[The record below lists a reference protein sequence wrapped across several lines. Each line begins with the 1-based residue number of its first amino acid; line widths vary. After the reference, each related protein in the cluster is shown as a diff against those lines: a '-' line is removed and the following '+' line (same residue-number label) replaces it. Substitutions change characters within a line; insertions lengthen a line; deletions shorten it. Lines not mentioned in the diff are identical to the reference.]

1 MTHTP
6 RRRQAGF
13 TLVELMIATSV
24 SGVLASVAYPS
35 YSSVV
40 QKMHRTEALVSMIQL
55 QQAEE
60 RWRSGNGRY
69 GTLEEV
75 GAASAVAGRSYQ
87 FSVDTISAS
96 GYEVLA
102 VATGTQARDTNCR
115 YMRLVVDG
123 GNVATR
129 SGATDATDNPPQFDR
144 KCWNL

>member
-1 MTHTP
+1 MTRTP

-13 TLVELMIATSV
+13 TLIELMIAASV

-40 QKMHRTEALVSMIQL
+40 QKMRRTEALVSMIQL

-69 GTLEEV
+69 GSLDEV
-75 GAASAVAGRSYQ
+75 GVAGNVAGGSYEL
-87 FSVDTISAS
+87 SVDEVSAS

-102 VATGTQARDTNCR
+102 VATGAQARDTNCR
-115 YMRLVVDG
+115 YLRLIVDG
-123 GNVATR
+123 GNVTTR
-129 SGATDATDNPPQFDR
+129 SGATDATDNTPQFDR

>member
-1 MTHTP
+1 MNTPP

-13 TLVELMIATSV
+13 TLIELMIATSI

-35 YSSVV
+35 YSNAV
-40 QKMHRTEALVSMIQL
+40 QKIRRTEALVSMIQI

-60 RWRSGNGRY
+60 RWRSGNGHY

-75 GAASAVAGRSYQ
+75 GVTSVVAGRSYQ
-87 FSVDTISAS
+87 LSVGAISAS

-102 VATGTQARDTNCR
+102 VATGAQARDTNCR
-115 YMRLVVDG
+115 YMRFVVDG
-123 GNVATR
+123 SNVTTR
-129 SGATDATDNPPQFDR
+129 SGATDATDNPSQFDR

>member
-1 MTHTP
+1 MQLP
-6 RRRQAGF
+6 SRRRQTGF

-40 QKMHRTEALVSMIQL
+40 QKMRRTEALVSIIQL

-69 GTLEEV
+69 GSLEEV
-75 GAASAVAGRSYQ
+75 GVARAVAGRSYEL
-87 FSVDTISAS
+87 SVGALSAS

-102 VATGTQARDTNCR
+102 VATGAQARDARCR
-115 YMRLVVDG
+115 YLRLVVDG
-123 GNVATR
+123 ANVGTR
-129 SGATDATDNPPQFDR
+129 SGATDATDNPPQTDR

>member
-1 MTHTP
+1 MNLPT

-13 TLVELMIATSV
+13 TLIELMIATSV

-35 YSSVV
+35 YSGAV

-69 GTLEEV
+69 GTLAEV
-75 GAASAVAGRSYQ
+75 GVERVIAGRSYEL
-87 FSVDTISAS
+87 SVDAVSAS

-102 VATGTQARDTNCR
+102 TATGAQARDARCR

-123 GNVATR
+123 GNVTTQ
-129 SGATDATDNPPQFDR
+129 SGATDATDNASSTDR